1 MQTLT
6 EKRVFG
12 VKTGTTEVFVATDTG
27 LVVVTVS
34 AEQIGTFGLT
44 YRGSVTAVAAD
55 AEGVLVGT
63 DDGPGYSRLDA
74 ADRTSSPPAFDFT
87 EIDGWDGNGS
97 DGNDDA
103 SRIAAVGF
111 EPTGSLVADDA
122 GEVFSV
128 DLGSEQWTR
137 VGETADVRAIDGGL
151 VAAADGV
158 YRLDNGGLTHV
169 GLDAASDVAGH
180 GVPLA
185 ATDDGLFRLG
195 NGWLS
200 VADGSFDAVA
210 SDGHGHASAVGPD
223 GLHTQAETDGEW
235 EHEELPVDET
245 VADIAYGSGLR
256 AAVTEAGTLCVNAG
270 DGWRHQRL
278 GVPGVS
284 GVAIAGSDAG

>member
-12 VKTGTTEVFVATDTG
+12 AKTGTTEVFVATDTG

-55 AEGVLVGT
+55 AEHVLLGT
-63 DDGPGYSRLDA
+63 DEGLRYSRLDT
-74 ADRTSSPPAFDFT
+74 ADRASSPPEFT
-87 EIDGWDGNGS
+87 FSTVGDGDIG
-97 DGNDDA
+97 
-103 SRIAAVGF
+103 RITAVGF
-111 EPTGSLVADDA
+111 GPTGPLVADDA
-122 GEVFSV
+122 GGVFSV
-128 DLGSEQWTR
+128 DLDSEQHEQ

-151 VAAADGV
+151 IATADGV
-158 YRLDNGGLTHV
+158 SRFDDGALTHV
-169 GLDAASDVAGH
+169 GLDAASDVTGH

-200 VADGSFDAVA
+200 VADGPFDGVA
-210 SDGHGHASAVGPD
+210 GDGHGHASAVGPE
-223 GLHTQAETDGEW
+223 GLRTQAETDGEW
-235 EHEELPVDET
+235 DREELPVDEA
-245 VADIAYGSGLR
+245 VADLAYGSGLR
-256 AAVTEAGTLCVNAG
+256 AAVTEAGTLCITAG

-278 GVPGVS
+278 GLPGVS
-284 GVAIAGSDAG
+284 GVAVAGSESA